1 MVLKSNIQI
10 RADAENLR
18 VPRKVVDGKISRNRG
33 REREFGG
40 GMEKERKDAGGIY
53 LHIFLDPYT
62 CPAKLLSLRG

>member
-1 MVLKSNIQI
+1 MVVKKD
-10 RADAENLR
+10 RM
-18 VPRKVVDGKISRNRG
+18 RKGRKERERKGGRGGRNRG

-62 CPAKLLSLRG
+62 CPAKLLSPQG